1 MRCVHLHRKSQRT
14 LALTSLPP
22 LPSLQHRDVW
32 KGIALAVNYALYN
45 EVATEALFSAQ
56 VRLGTAGHAAPALQ
70 VAGVEPDVSLRMHC
84 LAMRRHVPRMRVL
97 RSPAASLPDNT
108 QLPLHPTKQTVQG
121 AAQLD
126 ADLAAMAAVFGEY
139 TSRPAAHFRESREAC
154 RLLSLPWSAAAQL
167 AAALEAQPRAAKQLL
182 APHGV
187 KALNAEQASLVLGQ
201 RLDLLTARPGSA
213 GAPGVAAAAAAAAA
227 AQPAA
232 AVGQAAPQEQY
243 GYGQQQEAYAQQQEA
258 YAQQQ
263 EAYAQQQEQA
273 YPPQQAG
280 GQGYAQYQQQEQQG
294 WGDGGYGYSGAAEGG
309 GGGGIEV

>member
-1 MRCVHLHRKSQRT
+1 M
-14 LALTSLPP
+14 
-22 LPSLQHRDVW
+22 
-32 KGIALAVNYALYN
+32 
-45 EVATEALFSAQ
+45 
-56 VRLGTAGHAAPALQ
+56 
-70 VAGVEPDVSLRMHC
+70 
-84 LAMRRHVPRMRVL
+84 
-97 RSPAASLPDNT
+97 
-108 QLPLHPTKQTVQG
+108 QG

-154 RLLSLPWSAAAQL
+154 RLLSLPWSAATQL

-187 KALNAEQASLVLGQ
+187 KALNAEQASVVLGQ
-201 RLDLLTARPGSA
+201 RLDLLTSRPGSA
-213 GAPGVAAAAAAAAA
+213 SAAAAGAAAAAAA
-227 AQPAA
+227 AQSAA

-243 GYGQQQEAYAQQQEA
+243 GYAQQQEAYAQQQEA

-263 EAYAQQQEQA
+263 EAYGQQQEQA
-273 YPPQQAG
+273 YPPQNAG
-280 GQGYAQYQQQEQQG
+280 QRYEQYQQQEQQG